1 MLLRVECSPSGRE
14 VESRGMDTTN
24 NNRNDNHL
32 TVSFYQ
38 RRIAALKKQKAQLQR
53 LNRLKAEMD
62 RLSREIVHLK
72 DARHWNG

>member
-1 MLLRVECSPSGRE
+1 
-14 VESRGMDTTN
+14 MDTTN
-24 NNRNDNHL
+24 NNRDSHL
-32 TVSFYQ
+32 TVSFYK
-38 RRIAALKKQKAQLQR
+38 RRIAALKKQKAQLER